1 MSITFWGKL
10 FSNIGIMTRTMNWKR
25 SVFPRL
31 LFATLLRKKPFSPSV
46 KSYGS
51 KRNSSWQKTVNSE
64 ANACSAW
71 RHVFVANF
79 TVRLRLN
86 VFKDTLFYLCLV
98 QNHFQHMCNSFGKS
112 QSDVII
118 VHRDILKRF
127 ERIREFSI
135 CTWQACY
142 WSIYSLN

>member
-25 SVFPRL
+25 SVSPRL

-46 KSYGS
+46 KSYGY

-98 QNHFQHMCNSFGKS
+98 QNNFNTC
-112 QSDVII
+112 VT
-118 VHRDILKRF
+118 VL
-127 ERIREFSI
+127 E
-135 CTWQACY
+135 
-142 WSIYSLN
+142 SLNLMWSLCTEIFLKDLSKSVNFPYARGKRATDQSTP

>member
-25 SVFPRL
+25 SVSPRL

-86 VFKDTLFYLCLV
+86 VFKDTLFYLCLSKTIFNTCV
-98 QNHFQHMCNSFGKS
+98 T
-112 QSDVII
+112 V
-118 VHRDILKRF
+118 L
-127 ERIREFSI
+127 E
-135 CTWQACY
+135 
-142 WSIYSLN
+142 SLNLMWSLCTEIFLKDLSKSVNFPYARGKHATDQSTP